1 MSALTFDLEI
11 EQGIPY
17 EMVFVVKNPD
27 GSLKDLTGFSAR
39 MQFRVS
45 YSAASASLEATTLN
59 SKLVINTLNS
69 TCKISLTESDTQ
81 SLTYSKY
88 VYDLE
93 LVDSTSK
100 PTRLVM
106 GKVTIS
112 PEVTK

>member
-1 MSALTFDLEI
+1 MSATTFNLEI

-27 GSLKDLTGFSAR
+27 NSLKDLTGFSAR
-39 MQFRVS
+39 MQLRVS
-45 YSAASASLEATTLN
+45 YSSEVSLEATTSN
-59 SKLVINTLNS
+59 SKIIINTVNS
-69 TCKISLTESDTQ
+69 TCKISLSESDTQ
-81 SLTYSKY
+81 SLTYSSY

-93 LVDSTSK
+93 LVDSSNK
-100 PTRLVM
+100 PLRLVM